1 MVTPQGEESP
11 GSTGQDTG
19 EIPVP
24 ATERT
29 CHRNDTAPE
38 QFSSAGFR
46 FTGTQAMLIRGK
58 GEMVE

>member
-1 MVTPQGEESP
+1 MVAPQGEESP

-24 ATERT
+24 VTERT

-38 QFSSAGFR
+38 QFILQDSGYR
-46 FTGTQAMLIRGK
+46 NTGYVDQG
-58 GEMVE
+58 

>member
-1 MVTPQGEESP
+1 MVTPKGEESP

-29 CHRNDTAPE
+29 CHRNDTASE
-38 QFSSAGFR
+38 QFILQDSGS
-46 FTGTQAMLIRGK
+46 GTKAMLIRGK